1 MTRIVPIAVV
11 GSIALGAAAVAWPF
25 VIPVFLLGVLG
36 LFAAW
41 MVNRFLSPSPLS
53 PVWVTA
59 AIYAGV
65 ALFGIVYWGSIPVLN
80 YGTRTLPPELVGRTA
95 VLFLSAAVFLLLGA
109 SCYLGITG
117 VRRATLGSAPITTL
131 PLSATSGTILLLA
144 ALVPTVL
151 IVVGASHGVQ
161 TLLHRPSYI
170 EGRTD
175 IGPIFSLGE
184 ALALAAVTISGY
196 IRSTA
201 RSWITRI
208 GSVSVT
214 VLYAAIFFSLASRS
228 IALVPLAFAFGVYAA
243 KPASRGSR
251 LTIVVALG
259 LSLSLLALPLYLRNS
274 SDHGLFPYLQT
285 LAGNDPK
292 AAPVQWDTLPL
303 NVLSTF
309 GLSGDVAFLEPSIP
323 LSHLWP
329 SVSPLPGSVA
339 GWHAI
344 EPSHRLDAF
353 SPYSTIGELGNYGLP
368 ILAVY
373 FSVAGALLALLD
385 SRARELIAGGQQ
397 LHGLALTALG
407 LLFPVLSLQYQLRTD
422 TRVLYFGLVLLGVS
436 ALLRAVRGGGAKRSA
451 GVAALSQ
458 PRRGGDS
465 VLGSSPDRTL
475 GPSRSNKP
483 VL

>member
-1 MTRIVPIAVV
+1 M
-11 GSIALGAAAVAWPF
+11 
-25 VIPVFLLGVLG
+25 
-36 LFAAW
+36 
-41 MVNRFLSPSPLS
+41 
-53 PVWVTA
+53 
-59 AIYAGV
+59 
-65 ALFGIVYWGSIPVLN
+65 
-80 YGTRTLPPELVGRTA
+80 
-95 VLFLSAAVFLLLGA
+95 
-109 SCYLGITG
+109 
-117 VRRATLGSAPITTL
+117 
-131 PLSATSGTILLLA
+131 
-144 ALVPTVL
+144 
-151 IVVGASHGVQ
+151 
-161 TLLHRPSYI
+161 
-170 EGRTD
+170 
-175 IGPIFSLGE
+175 
-184 ALALAAVTISGY
+184 
-196 IRSTA
+196 
-201 RSWITRI
+201 
-208 GSVSVT
+208 
-214 VLYAAIFFSLASRS
+214 
-228 IALVPLAFAFGVYAA
+228 
-243 KPASRGSR
+243 
-251 LTIVVALG
+251 
-259 LSLSLLALPLYLRNS
+259 
-274 SDHGLFPYLQT
+274 
-285 LAGNDPK
+285 
-292 AAPVQWDTLPL
+292 QWDTLPL

-329 SVSPLPGSVA
+329 SVRPLPGSVA